1 MDNEYIRKADLML
14 DLLDK
19 RNELNK
25 IIQKTR
31 NELRELKKERKEKNL

>member
-1 MDNEYIRKADLML
+1 MDDKYIKKADLML

-25 IIQKTR
+25 VIQKTR
-31 NELRELKKERKEKNL
+31 NESRELKKERKEKNL

>member
-1 MDNEYIRKADLML
+1 MDDKYIKKADLML

-25 IIQKTR
+25 VIQKTR